1 MSLEP
6 WKEAIIDR
14 LMVGDGSS
22 PGFGVD
28 SVYEES
34 VPDQA
39 RLPRMSDGRIR
50 PYVAVWFGQRIG
62 MGDGYRSICGV
73 RGNAH
78 LANLIV
84 LIGAPDGRSTN
95 RAKSLVSELL
105 WGFRPAGHGEL
116 EETSSITIRRPLDI
130 SGVVARNTVP
140 VAYSGTVIE

>member
-6 WKEAIIDR
+6 WKDAIVER
-14 LMVGDGSS
+14 LAQGVGTT
-22 PGFGVD
+22 PGFGAE
-28 SVYEES
+28 SVFKES
-34 VPDQA
+34 VPDQS

-50 PYVAVWFGQRIG
+50 PYLSVWFGQRIG
-62 MGDGYRSICGV
+62 MGPGYRGICGV
-73 RGNAH
+73 RQNAH

-84 LIGAPDGRSTN
+84 FIGAPDGDTTN
-95 RAKSLVSELL
+95 KAKALVSGLL

-130 SGVVARNTVP
+130 SGVSARNAVP